1 MRGQRVFQPF
11 GSLQPVPEDF
21 EDEELTA
28 TIDVE
33 RANSIWQWVISDWY
47 DIDTGEALTGYVP
60 AGSMVELLDHPEA

>member
-28 TIDVE
+28 DMDIE
-33 RANSIWQWVISDWY
+33 RANSIWQWVVSDWY
-47 DIDTGEALTGYVP
+47 DIDTGEALTG
-60 AGSMVELLDHPEA
+60 